1 MRWVHGCMRGA
12 RVAQLPG
19 TAHLHPNRIPCWKGR
34 RVEKIGYTMLNM
46 IRSLRV
52 RLDQHARF
60 RRIRDEIAS
69 MPLDVA
75 LDLNI
80 YRGDASKIA
89 RKAVWG

>member
-1 MRWVHGCMRGA
+1 
-12 RVAQLPG
+12 
-19 TAHLHPNRIPCWKGR
+19 
-34 RVEKIGYTMLNM
+34 MLNM

-80 YRGDASKIA
+80 YRGDASKVA